1 MITAEELL
9 ARPVNLLAHIRR
21 ISPSIA
27 ATEER
32 KARELAIENEIF
44 ESIANLPAGTE
55 INLGSLGQTNAA
67 IAAKRRAR
75 EAGLMVRS
83 HKGMA
88 PMWRRTSKGQT

>member
-9 ARPVNLLAHIRR
+9 SHPVNLLAHIRR
-21 ISPSIA
+21 ISPSITGA
-27 ATEER
+27 AER

-75 EAGLMVRS
+75 ESGLMVRS
-83 HKGMA
+83 HKGTA

>member
-9 ARPVNLLAHIRR
+9 AHPVNLLAHIRR
-21 ISPSIA
+21 ISPSITGA
-27 ATEER
+27 AER

>member
-1 MITAEELL
+1 MITADELL
-9 ARPVNLLAHIRR
+9 AHPVKLLDHIRR
-21 ISPSIA
+21 ISPSITGA
-27 ATEER
+27 AER

-55 INLGSLGQTNAA
+55 INLVSLGQTNAA